1 MAPVRRATM
10 VFRAAL
16 EPMLINAM
24 MTVMEREKRM
34 LLTGTGVPITATCL
48 DVSGDDANGIHK
60 SYLAEPR

>member
-1 MAPVRRATM
+1 
-10 VFRAAL
+10 
-16 EPMLINAM
+16 M